1 VNLGEDLAKAR
12 RKAGLIVSHVSKLT
26 CIRET
31 IITRIRETI
40 IWAIQD
46 EDNFAC
52 GEDTPRASDTRP
64 GGRTGTDP
72 PAD

>member
-1 VNLGEDLAKAR
+1 VNLGEDLAKAH

-26 CIRET
+26 C
-31 IITRIRETI
+31 IRETI